1 MPTDL
6 LRNKSQP
13 EASADGVVEWVK
25 SEREMRERLKREKEA
40 KEAKEKL
47 DVCIESHFSQTQ
59 LDFDCSERR
68 GRNRQQ
74 KRRSSRRRNKSLR
87 S

>member
-13 EASADGVVEWVK
+13 ETAADGVVEWVK

-47 DVCIESHFSQTQ
+47 DVCFESYFVPNTT
-59 LDFDCSERR
+59 
-68 GRNRQQ
+68 
-74 KRRSSRRRNKSLR
+74 
-87 S
+87 